1 MKNKVHKVFS
11 EDQNKTSIKLIS
23 NVVENFDEFEGGE
36 GERNTIKNISLDNL
50 DLNIKSFK
58 VPHLV
63 NRIAYSFF
71 RKSKANR
78 SFEYATTLLKLGVN
92 TPKPLAYF
100 EYSKLNLL
108 NNSYYVS
115 NQFHCDLTYRE
126 LTNNVNYPDYN
137 TILREF
143 TRFTFDL
150 HEKGVNFLDHS
161 PGNTLIKKNE
171 STGKYDFY
179 LVDLNRMKFQE
190 MSFEDRMKNFAKL
203 TSRKDM
209 VKVMSNE
216 YSKLVSESEDQIFEK
231 MWSLTENFQK
241 NYHKKS
247 AIKRNVF
254 FWKKRYKSA

>member
-1 MKNKVHKVFS
+1 MKYKEHKVFS
-11 EDQNKTSIKLIS
+11 EDQDEKSIKLIS
-23 NVVENFDEFEGGE
+23 DVVRSFDEIEGEE
-36 GERNTIKNISLDNL
+36 GERNTIKNVTSQNI

-63 NRIAYSFF
+63 NRIAYSYF

-78 SFEYATTLLKLGVN
+78 SFEYANTLLKLGVN

-100 EYSKLNLL
+100 EYSVFDFLK
-108 NNSYYVS
+108 NSYYVS

-126 LTNNVNYPDYN
+126 LTNNLNYPDYD

-179 LVDLNRMKFQE
+179 LVDLNRMKFHE

-203 TSRKDM
+203 TSREDM
-209 VKVMSNE
+209 VRVMSNE
-216 YSKLVSESEDQIFEK
+216 YSKCVNESEEQIFET
-231 MWSLTENFQK
+231 MWALTENFQK
-241 NYHKKS
+241 KYHKKS
-247 AIKRNVF
+247 AIKKNVF
-254 FWKKRYKSA
+254 FWKKRYRNS

>member
-1 MKNKVHKVFS
+1 MKYKEHKIFS
-11 EDQNKTSIKLIS
+11 EDQDDASIKIIS
-23 NVVENFDEFEGGE
+23 DVVKNFDDFDGGE
-36 GERNTIKNISLDNL
+36 GERNTIKNVDIHNL

-78 SFEYATTLLKLGVN
+78 SFEYASTLLKLDVN
-92 TPKPLAYF
+92 TPKPIAYF
-100 EYSKLNLL
+100 EFTSFNFLNK
-108 NNSYYVS
+108 SYYVS
-115 NQFHCDLTYRE
+115 KQFHCDLTYRE
-126 LTNNVNYPDYN
+126 LTNNLNYPDYD

-179 LVDLNRMKFQE
+179 LVDLNRMKFHI

-209 VKVMSNE
+209 VAVMSNE
-216 YSKLVSESEDQIFEK
+216 YAKLLSEREEEVFNK
-231 MWSLTENFQK
+231 MWSLTEIFQK
-241 NYHKKS
+241 KYHKKT
-247 AIKRNVF
+247 AIKRKVF
-254 FWKKRYKSA
+254 FWKKRYRDT